1 MDGFCVSKR
10 IPGKK
15 SMTIDSEYV
24 RRGNKDARHEHIRAR
39 VLGLRQEFSSHSA
52 GVQNRT

>member
-1 MDGFCVSKR
+1 
-10 IPGKK
+10 
-15 SMTIDSEYV
+15 MTIDAEYV
-24 RRGNKDARHEHIRAR
+24 KRGNKDARHEHIRAR